1 MTPCTVG
8 NWNSKWGHS
17 WPQPIDFSLDSE
29 TQAGVCGDTSD
40 TRWAEKE
47 GMQAKCLL
55 DIQAVFEPWSAQTCL
70 KPLDSLI
77 PRSIRSH

>member
-1 MTPCTVG
+1 M
-8 NWNSKWGHS
+8 
-17 WPQPIDFSLDSE
+17 DFSLDSG

-40 TRWAEKE
+40 TRWAEEE

-55 DIQAVFEPWSAQTCL
+55 VIQAVFEPRSAQTCL

-77 PRSIRSH
+77 PRSTGSH